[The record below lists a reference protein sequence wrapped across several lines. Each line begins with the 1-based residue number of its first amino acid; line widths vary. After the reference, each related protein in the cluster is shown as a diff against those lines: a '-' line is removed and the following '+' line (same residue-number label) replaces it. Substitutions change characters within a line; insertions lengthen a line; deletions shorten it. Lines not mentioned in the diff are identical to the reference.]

1 MQVQERLAMI
11 TRRSR
16 ITCNQLSYRP
26 PKQLFGGLFYSFTVF
41 WGRQSDAGR
50 GRPVDLFD
58 PQTQLIRI
66 GSLEQVLST
75 IRQTRKISF
84 TIESSSN
91 LMKIILAE
99 LFLKRSIEH
108 KPQPEDILPLG
119 VVHCYFSFA
128 AIEVKRR
135 LTVDEAI
142 VK

>member
-1 MQVQERLAMI
+1 M
-11 TRRSR
+11 
-16 ITCNQLSYRP
+16 CNHQSYRSP
-26 PKQLFGGLFYSFTVF
+26 RQLFRGLFYSFTVF
-41 WGRQSDAGR
+41 WRRQSDAGR

-75 IRQTRKISF
+75 ISQTGKIFF
-84 TIESSSN
+84 TIEFSSN
-91 LMKIILAE
+91 LMKIILAD

-119 VVHCYFSFA
+119 VVHSHFSFT
-128 AIEVKRR
+128 AIEVKSG

>member
-1 MQVQERLAMI
+1 MAKNHEKPRWPK
-11 TRRSR
+11 
-16 ITCNQLSYRP
+16 ITCNHQSYRSP
-26 PKQLFGGLFYSFTVF
+26 GQLFRGLFYSFTVF

-58 PQTQLIRI
+58 PQTQLIWI
-66 GSLEQVLST
+66 GSLEQVLGT

-84 TIESSSN
+84 TIKFSSK
-91 LMKIILAE
+91 LMRIISAE
-99 LFLKRSIEH
+99 LFLKRSIEY

-119 VVHCYFSFA
+119 VVHSHFSFTS
-128 AIEVKRR
+128 IEVKSG

>member
-1 MQVQERLAMI
+1 MCNHQYY
-11 TRRSR
+11 RSPR
-16 ITCNQLSYRP
+16 
-26 PKQLFGGLFYSFTVF
+26 QLFRGLFYNFTVF
-41 WGRQSDAGR
+41 WRRQSDAGR
-50 GRPVDLFD
+50 GGPVDLFD

-75 IRQTRKISF
+75 ISQTRKIFF
-84 TIESSSN
+84 TIEFSSN

-119 VVHCYFSFA
+119 VVHSHFSFT

>member
-1 MQVQERLAMI
+1 MQVQKKTHVVGGKDHEKPKIR
-11 TRRSR
+11 
-16 ITCNQLSYRP
+16 CNHQSYRSLRE
-26 PKQLFGGLFYSFTVF
+26 LFRGLFHSFTVF

-66 GSLEQVLST
+66 GSLEQVLGT

-84 TIESSSN
+84 TI
-91 LMKIILAE
+91 KF
-99 LFLKRSIEH
+99 FLKRSIEY

-119 VVHCYFSFA
+119 VVHSHFSFTA
-128 AIEVKRR
+128 VEIKCGLA
-135 LTVDEAI
+135 VDEAI